1 MATTY
6 NKTSLASKKTTS
18 WSGLLAGTYTLWFKQ
33 MLKFVSSGMEVTGTL
48 FIPLIWMFLFGVCMN
63 TVLQG
68 VQTGD
73 SGSIGYTAYITPGVM
88 LLVSLTAAVL
98 GGSVLLSDRVNGLIK
113 EYLVA
118 PVPRLSILLGTIL
131 GSFTKAMLQ
140 GIVVLVLGVLLD
152 SYLVFNIGTLV
163 AGLAVI
169 AIYTLGF
176 IGIAMAFACKAK
188 ETEGYHSLILI
199 LNVPVLFMSN
209 ALYPLDKMPDFLRF
223 MSYFNPTTYAVDA
236 ARYFFYNV
244 TPEIGLAIDIPLLL
258 AFMVAGIWYGY
269 RLFKISAREDIDFEA
284 VTVTD
289 TATTNEDS
297 AEDSG
302 EDGEK
307 TEAQPAATKA

>member
-6 NKTSLASKKTTS
+6 SKASLSGRKRTE
-18 WSGLLAGTYTLWFKQ
+18 WSGLLTGTYTLWFKQ
-33 MLKFVSSGMEVTGTL
+33 MLKFTSSCMEIMGTL

-73 SGSIGYTAYITPGVM
+73 GGSIGYTAYITPGVM

-98 GGSVLLSDRVNGLIK
+98 GGSALLSERVNGVIK

-118 PVPRLSILLGTIL
+118 PIPRLSILLGTIF

-152 SYLVFNIGTLV
+152 SYLVFNFGTLV
-163 AGLAVI
+163 AGLAII
-169 AIYTLGF
+169 AVYTLGF
-176 IGIAMAFACKAK
+176 IGIAAAFACKAK

-199 LNVPVLFMSN
+199 LNLPVLFMSN

-244 TPEIGLAIDIPLLL
+244 KPEIGLAIDVPLLL
-258 AFMVAGIWYGY
+258 AFMVVGIWYGY
-269 RLFKISAREDIDFEA
+269 RVFKQAAREDIDAEVVVTPTPEEDTSDDEA
-284 VTVTD
+284 
-289 TATTNEDS
+289 AQ
-297 AEDSG
+297 AIA
-302 EDGEK
+302 
-307 TEAQPAATKA
+307 TEA